1 MFNPVPK
8 CKCCEGKTFAIQC
21 KFDHLNTY
29 IKRKTRSRR
38 ASPHA
43 KSYISLPA
51 IFEFKIQNARQRLS
65 VCSTRETLRVLVHTR
80 TVTTCFF
87 MNEIFGFIG
96 KRAFDWYVLSL
107 DKGKKLKLLMCG
119 FLTVGYFISCLF
131 DVQC

>member
-1 MFNPVPK
+1 MIEFN
-8 CKCCEGKTFAIQC
+8 ET
-21 KFDHLNTY
+21 
-29 IKRKTRSRR
+29 RR